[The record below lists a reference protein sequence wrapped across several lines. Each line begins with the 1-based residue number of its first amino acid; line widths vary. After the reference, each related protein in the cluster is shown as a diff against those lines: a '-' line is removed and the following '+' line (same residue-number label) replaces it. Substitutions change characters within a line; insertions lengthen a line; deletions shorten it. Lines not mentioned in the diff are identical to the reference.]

1 MTLFP
6 CITWVG
12 LRERERE
19 RTRRS
24 SFIRLLSPLPAWGHR
39 DKKQLK
45 RFGETKGR
53 AIPQCTAGP
62 CVVLSF
68 LPFLGLVMAEGQGAA
83 KERSETHRNDNA
95 AALEWSGSLRR
106 ACKPDQMPLL
116 FQESAPLSTRSA
128 CFVYFCPADNAL
140 DFKAPSVAKR
150 IGIQYKSLTA
160 WASTP
165 HHLRTCARFRPFFW
179 NY

>member
-19 RTRRS
+19 RTRRPC
-24 SFIRLLSPLPAWGHR
+24 FIRLLSPLPAWGHR

-53 AIPQCTAGP
+53 AIPQCTVGP

-83 KERSETHRNDNA
+83 KERSETHQTTTP
-95 AALEWSGSLRR
+95 LHWSGQDLCAARVNQIKYPSCFKGERLSPLVAR
-106 ACKPDQMPLL
+106 ALFIFVQQTMP
-116 FQESAPLSTRSA
+116 SISKLS
-128 CFVYFCPADNAL
+128 FC
-140 DFKAPSVAKR
+140 
-150 IGIQYKSLTA
+150 
-160 WASTP
+160 
-165 HHLRTCARFRPFFW
+165 C
-179 NY
+179 